1 MENGSGHRLFLL
13 LESKK
18 YSEFAVLA
26 ASMPPQK
33 VAALL
38 SELDR
43 EALIFAFRLLGK
55 STASAVLKHL
65 DLDELEELREGMRES
80 PYIRTSPVHIAK
92 ARLPWLLGLM
102 LSSTLTG
109 VIISSFESALASLII
124 LTAFIPMLMGT
135 GGNAGAQVS
144 VTVTRAISLGELAPR
159 DVLRVLRK
167 ELCVSLLC
175 GLGLAAANFVK
186 ICAFDMMILKSAG
199 VTVAVAL
206 TVSLTLLVT
215 VVCAKL
221 TGASL
226 PLLAA
231 RLGFDPALA
240 AGPAVTTVVD
250 IVSLLVYFGTAR
262 LLLGL

>member
-1 MENGSGHRLFLL
+1 MQNYSAERLFAL
-13 LESKK
+13 LEDRK
-18 YSEFAVLA
+18 YSEFATLA
-26 ASMPPQK
+26 DSLPSAE
-33 VAALL
+33 VADFLG
-38 SELDR
+38 ELDR
-43 EALIFAFRLLGK
+43 DQLIFAFRLLK
-55 STASAVLKHL
+55 KETAAALLPSL
-65 DLDELEELREGMRES
+65 DADVRLEIREGMADE
-80 PYIRTSPVHIAK
+80 PYLKVSATRA
-92 ARLPWLLGLM
+92 AAERLPWLLLLM
-102 LSSTLTG
+102 LSSTFTG
-109 VIISSFESALASLII
+109 VIITAFESALASLVI

-144 VTVTRAISLGELAPR
+144 VTVTRALSLGELAPR

-186 ICAFDMMILKSAG
+186 ICVFDMMILKSAG
-199 VTVAVAL
+199 VTVGVAL